1 MTKKNSK
8 IDRKHLN
15 VRENK
20 ENRRRFWNNRDG
32 ASVEADVCSSA
43 PDVYRHFITSCKF
56 THMEAATVTHT
67 PLSVRHRPPSVVHLR
82 LRRPQVSLQRP
93 HQRKHANSRRSRQIL
108 GINFRNKSS
117 QFFFCFVHP
126 IRSQN
131 SRRRRVLLLPRPL
144 TNSHSFSNK
153 SIMCGEH
160 EETRG

>member
-56 THMEAATVTHT
+56 THLTNTHTHTEAATVTHT
-67 PLSVRHRPPSVVHLR
+67 HRCLSVTDLR
-82 LRRPQVSLQRP
+82 LWSTWGSADHRFIYRDPTKENTLIVVDHGRFWELVSE
-93 HQRKHANSRRSRQIL
+93 
-108 GINFRNKSS
+108 INLLS
-117 QFFFCFVHP
+117 FFCLFC
-126 IRSQN
+126 S
-131 SRRRRVLLLPRPL
+131 
-144 TNSHSFSNK
+144 SNQEPELQK
-153 SIMCGEH
+153 EAGPAAPEAFN
-160 EETRG
+160 